1 MAKKRRRKKRRSGR
15 KKIILFVFEILLLL
29 IVLLVVW
36 AYNKT
41 LGQVKYEDALTNSE
55 AGINEDIDDDA
66 LANMHGYLNVAL
78 FGLDNRSNG
87 SYDEGHSDCI
97 MIASLNYDTKE
108 VQLVSVYRDTYLP
121 IGNGKFAKANAA
133 YANGGAKRAVAMLNS
148 NLDLNITKYVCV
160 DWKALVDAI
169 DDIGGL
175 DLEITNAE
183 MKEINYLIPEV
194 DYTTGYNTPYLEGDG
209 MQHLDGTQAT
219 CYARIRSTS
228 GDDFLRASRQRIVLQ
243 AMLDKAKQSDLG
255 SLTEMCKD
263 IMSQIST
270 NFTAKEIIQYAT
282 AVTKYQMK
290 ETTGFPF
297 ELTTMNLSTTGD
309 TVIPIDLAQNV
320 SKLHQFLFNETDY
333 QPTETVQTVSD
344 KIAKKTGVTSK
355 TSAFDLTQYNDT
367 VGSDGT
373 EGAKKKNKEKQD
385 ALKKSQAE
393 SESDSTTK
401 SSSDDSDD

>member
-1 MAKKRRRKKRRSGR
+1 
-15 KKIILFVFEILLLL
+15 
-29 IVLLVVW
+29 
-36 AYNKT
+36 
-41 LGQVKYEDALTNSE
+41 
-55 AGINEDIDDDA
+55 
-66 LANMHGYLNVAL
+66 
-78 FGLDNRSNG
+78 
-87 SYDEGHSDCI
+87 
-97 MIASLNYDTKE
+97 
-108 VQLVSVYRDTYLP
+108 
-121 IGNGKFAKANAA
+121 
-133 YANGGAKRAVAMLNS
+133 MLNS

-373 EGAKKKNKEKQD
+373 EGAKKK
-385 ALKKSQAE
+385 
-393 SESDSTTK
+393 
-401 SSSDDSDD
+401 